1 MLLLVAGVQIG
12 VVRLAGLDHPPNDFQ
27 QALAQTTQSAGMAF
41 AFRAFLAIVN
51 IGPGTNPEGA
61 LGPKMDGMAQHFV
74 ALVADV
80 NPVNLAGL
88 ETDRSGAGDAL

>member
-12 VVRLAGLDHPPNDFQ
+12 VVRFPCLDHPPYDFQ
-27 QALAQTTQSAGMAF
+27 EALSQTAQCARMTF
-41 AFRAFLAIVN
+41 AFRPFLFVVN
-51 IGPGTNPEGA
+51 LGPRANPHAA
-61 LGPKMDGMAQHFV
+61 LGPKMDGVTQDFV

-88 ETDRSGAGDAL
+88 EADRGRAGDTL